1 MASPTGQTGHA
12 RYPSQLVLIVGP
24 DIVTRVTAEAT
35 LHRLSKSEVTR
46 LYLEAG
52 LEHLEVG
59 PPLLKQERPSWDRPL
74 TEIQVTVSVSNAM
87 FDEVARQ
94 ATEWAT
100 SKSATARAL
109 ILAGMAIADSTA
121 ERVSS

>member
-52 LEHLEVG
+52 LEHVEQHAR
-59 PPLLKQERPSWDRPL
+59 PLLDSERPSWDRPL
-74 TEIQVTVSVSNAM
+74 TEIQVTVSVSDAM
-87 FDEVARQ
+87 FKLVTDI
-94 ATEWAT
+94 ATNWSA

-109 ILAGMAIADSTA
+109 ILAGMAIADSA
-121 ERVSS
+121 VAS